1 MFGRQRLKISCLSI
15 TRHTKHGLKLET
27 RLGGSG
33 FFETV
38 PKASSFTKPGDLR
51 CWSGLDSDLVAL
63 AMRLGLDRTGHIAA
77 HPPTCPVK
85 QSIDLLS
92 TRSTYSPFVHVCIMA
107 SPIT

>member
-38 PKASSFTKPGDLR
+38 PKALSVTKPGYLR
-51 CWSGLDSDLVAL
+51 CWSVLNQRGSDQSGGPGHALGPRPDRPHCGPTPQLVPL
-63 AMRLGLDRTGHIAA
+63 SNQLTYCLLDRLTA
-77 HPPTCPVK
+77 PLYT
-85 QSIDLLS
+85 
-92 TRSTYSPFVHVCIMA
+92 FV
-107 SPIT
+107 